1 MTRTNPKGSRARTAR
16 TLFLALLAP
25 LTFLI
30 LAACAGEFE
39 TVGEAL
45 RLVQRGLPDAVVNEP
60 YEETINAVGGLR
72 PYTFEVDSGSPPP
85 GITLQNGVLRG
96 TPTELGRYEFSIA
109 VSDGNLNRTVQEFRL
124 AVTEVPPPRFTLA
137 PPLTEVR
144 GAVTLRARVEGA
156 RQLQAARVAVTW
168 DPEQFV
174 LREGSVT
181 AGGRD
186 LAFMTDS
193 GAGRLQVD
201 LTALG
206 RTLDGEHTLFSFV
219 LEPLVEPASLWL
231 DRQVEFLHQSPDPAR
246 AHHYLRQTE
255 GRRPAT
261 SPNRDGGFGTDEPG
275 RDEPGRDEPGLDDP
289 GRADPESGGE
299 TGPGFDGAPG
309 EDPTNPPGD
318 PDLGTGR
325 GSVRGL
331 EVAA

>member
-1 MTRTNPKGSRARTAR
+1 MTRTNPNGSRAGTAR
-16 TLFLALLAP
+16 ALLLALVAP
-25 LTFLI
+25 LTVLI
-30 LAACAGEFE
+30 MAACAGEFE

-72 PYTFEVDSGSPPP
+72 PYTFEVDAGSPPP
-85 GITLQNGVLRG
+85 GVTLQNGVLRG
-96 TPTELGRYEFSIA
+96 TPTEVGRYEFSIA

-156 RQLQAARVAVTW
+156 RQLQAARVAITW
-168 DPEQFV
+168 DPAQFA

-186 LAFMTDS
+186 LAFMLDS
-193 GAGRLQVD
+193 GEGRLQVD

-231 DRQVEFLHQSPDPAR
+231 DQQVEFFHQSPDPAR
-246 AHHYLRQTE
+246 VHHYLRQTE

-261 SPNRDGGFGTDEPG
+261 RPDADGGFGSDEPG
-275 RDEPGRDEPGLDDP
+275 RTDP
-289 GRADPESGGE
+289 GRADPETGDD
-299 TGPGFDGAPG
+299 TGPGLDGTPDP
-309 EDPTNPPGD
+309 DPTNPPGD
-318 PDLGTGR
+318 PDR
-325 GSVRGL
+325 GNSHGAGGGL